1 MGLSRNTIDD
11 KILVERAKSG
21 DEEALIL
28 LSERYFE
35 KISKK
40 ALTFKNLQGI
50 ETDDLCQEGMMG
62 FVSAVYSY
70 DESRNIKFSTYA
82 NTLAVRKMISAIRKA
97 NNNSNLPLQSYV
109 SLEDI
114 ADLLSYSPTPEE
126 TLIFG
131 EQLESIN
138 NFVEKNFSKS
148 EKKVFKLNLVGL
160 SYSEIAEIL
169 ECDEK
174 FVDNALQRIRR
185 KLRKLEL

>member
-1 MGLSRNTIDD
+1 
-11 KILVERAKSG
+11 
-21 DEEALIL
+21 
-28 LSERYFE
+28 
-35 KISKK
+35 
-40 ALTFKNLQGI
+40 
-50 ETDDLCQEGMMG
+50 MG

>member
-1 MGLSRNTIDD
+1 MDLSNNTLDD
-11 KILVERAKSG
+11 KVLVSRAKSG
-21 DEEALIL
+21 DKESLTLLI
-28 LSERYFE
+28 ERY
-35 KISKK
+35 SKK
-40 ALTFKNLQGI
+40 ILQKSFTFKNINGI
-50 ETDDLCQEGMMG
+50 EVEDLFQEGIMG
-62 FVSAVYSY
+62 FISAVNSY
-70 DESRNIKFSTYA
+70 DESRNVQFSTYA
-82 NTLAVRKMISAIRKA
+82 NTLAVRKMISAIRKV

-114 ADLLSYSPTPEE
+114 TDLLSYSPTPEE
-126 TLIFG
+126 MLIFG
-131 EQLESIN
+131 EELNAIN
-138 NFVEKNFSKS
+138 VFVENNFSKS